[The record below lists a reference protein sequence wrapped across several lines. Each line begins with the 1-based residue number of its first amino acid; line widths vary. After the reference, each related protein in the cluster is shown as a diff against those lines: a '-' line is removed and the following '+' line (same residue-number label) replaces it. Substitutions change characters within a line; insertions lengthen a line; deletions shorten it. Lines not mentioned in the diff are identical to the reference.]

1 MILLKQEYWP
11 GENNEIGQV
20 HEDNTKRP
28 IWLQLRK
35 GDLTL
40 SRKGIKEDSLN
51 DVSIYGSADD
61 CEGEILVWFEVIS
74 NEDWKDLM
82 QDEINQDAG
91 EYLSEGA
98 AREWSTV
105 VKISRPPPSFNP
117 VSLFLS
123 RSPLIL
129 KHPNKSFLTQCIF

>member
-1 MILLKQEYWP
+1 MRSSIFDFWIQEYWP

-74 NEDWKDLM
+74 VS
-82 QDEINQDAG
+82 I
-91 EYLSEGA
+91 LSEGA
-98 AREWSTV
+98 
-105 VKISRPPPSFNP
+105 
-117 VSLFLS
+117 
-123 RSPLIL
+123 
-129 KHPNKSFLTQCIF
+129 CIA

>member
-1 MILLKQEYWP
+1 MRSSIFDFLKQEYWP

-74 NEDWKDLM
+74 VS
-82 QDEINQDAG
+82 I
-91 EYLSEGA
+91 LSEGA
-98 AREWSTV
+98 SIA
-105 VKISRPPPSFNP
+105 
-117 VSLFLS
+117 
-123 RSPLIL
+123 
-129 KHPNKSFLTQCIF
+129 